1 MLDYGLMYLETPV
14 LPERG
19 NSIFELDVLSGA
31 QMQILE
37 QIKRRF
43 KELDEQCQ
51 SLRLIHSEYDNVGCY
66 PMEQWQQ
73 WATSVQNILRASFGE
88 NSPQY
93 VNFRAAYGNC
103 RGYNEEFNALKGIF
117 LGAKS
122 DYEGGYAFSVEKT
135 MSGEIF
141 GDFIA
146 MAKHALAEDYKDVAA
161 VLACASL
168 EDTLKRF
175 AKLNELGVED
185 KALQE
190 VVNALKSKG
199 LVAGA
204 QKTLLDSMIKVR
216 DYAMHAN
223 WGKIQPA
230 DVNSVIGYVEQFLLS
245 NFS

>member
-1 MLDYGLMYLETPV
+1 MPV
-14 LPERG
+14 
-19 NSIFELDVLSGA
+19 
-31 QMQILE
+31 LE

-43 KELDEQCQ
+43 IELDTHCQ
-51 SLRLIHSEYDNVGCY
+51 SLRLEHSEYDSTGCY

-73 WATSVQNILRASFGE
+73 WATSVQNILRAAFGE

-93 VNFRAAYGNC
+93 ENFQTAYGHC
-103 RGYNEEFNALKGIF
+103 RGYQEEFNALKGIF

-122 DYEGGYAFSVEKT
+122 DYEGGYVFSIEQSI
-135 MSGEIF
+135 SGEIF

-146 MAKHALAEDYKDVAA
+146 MAKHALAEGHKDVAA
-161 VLACASL
+161 VLASASL

-175 AKLNELGVED
+175 AKLHELNVED
-185 KALQE
+185 KVLQE
-190 VVNALKSKG
+190 VVNALKSKS

-204 QKTLLDSMIKVR
+204 QKTLLDSMVKVR

-223 WGKIQPA
+223 WEKIQPA

-245 NFS
+245 HF